1 MSELSMFERRLAAGL
16 EAVAGPRR
24 DVDAIAI
31 ARTAA
36 SRTASGSSIPARL
49 VAVIRREPL
58 LRGPGDDVFGFGG
71 RRRPLLLL
79 AVIGLIT
86 ALAVGVLVLG
96 SGHARLPL
104 VGPTPSALPASDEP
118 SSAIAS
124 VPPRQRAASWTATAP
139 MTERR
144 EDQTATLLLDGRV
157 LVAGGGQDPASA
169 EVYDPSTGAWSATG
183 SMTRGHSYGNATL
196 LADGRVLVSGGL
208 ERLTSGRAVASA
220 ELYDPNVGTWT
231 TTGSMTIGRE
241 YAKGAVLPNGK
252 VLVVG
257 GESDLVSLASAEL
270 YDPSSGTWTATGA
283 MVEPAT
289 VAAVTLLPDGKVLL
303 VPSSSIVAELYD
315 PDTGTWSATGKM
327 LQARGGGFIATLLP
341 DGKVLV
347 AGGTNLAK
355 AFSPEPWAE
364 LYDPATATWAS
375 TASMIQSRDSHAA
388 ALLSDGRVLVAG
400 GCGSGLCSALATAEL
415 YDPTTATWAATTA
428 MLKARV
434 SFTLTALPNGT
445 ALAVGAGRPGIN
457 LASAEIYDSGTS
469 R

>member
-1 MSELSMFERRLAAGL
+1 MNELSMFERRLAAGL
-16 EAVAGPRR
+16 EAVAGPQR

-31 ARTAA
+31 ARTASFRA
-36 SRTASGSSIPARL
+36 ATGRSILSRVSALIGQGAR
-49 VAVIRREPL
+49 VRG
-58 LRGPGDDVFGFGG
+58 RGPGDLGAS
-71 RRRPLLLL
+71 RSARPLVVFVLIALIAAL
-79 AVIGLIT
+79 AFGV
-86 ALAVGVLVLG
+86 LAVGSGLVR
-96 SGHARLPL
+96 HPTVVPL
-104 VGPTPSALPASDEP
+104 SSAAPASP
-118 SSAIAS
+118 KATVTTTSS
-124 VPPRQRAASWTATAP
+124 PPVKRAASWTATAP

-157 LVAGGGQDPASA
+157 LVVGGGQDPASA
-169 EVYDPSTGAWSATG
+169 ELYDPNTGAWLETG

-220 ELYDPNVGTWT
+220 ELYDPNVGTWAATGTMT
-231 TTGSMTIGRE
+231 TGRE
-241 YAKGAVLPNGK
+241 YAKATLLPNGK
-252 VLVVG
+252 VLVAG

-270 YDPSSGTWTATGA
+270 YDPSTGIWTATGA
-283 MVEPAT
+283 MVEPDT

-303 VPSSSIVAELYD
+303 VASSSIAAELYD
-315 PDTGTWSATGKM
+315 PDTGTWSTTGPM
-327 LQARGGGFIATLLP
+327 LHARGGGFIATPLP

-347 AGGTNLAK
+347 AGGTNLAQD
-355 AFSPEPWAE
+355 FSPEPWAE

-375 TASMIQSRDSHAA
+375 TGSMVQPRDSHAA

-400 GCGSGLCSALATAEL
+400 GCGSGLCSALAAAEL
-415 YDPTTATWAATTA
+415 YDPSTGTWAATTA

-434 SFTLTALPNGT
+434 AFTLTALPNGT

-457 LASAEIYDSGTS
+457 LASAEIYDPGTS